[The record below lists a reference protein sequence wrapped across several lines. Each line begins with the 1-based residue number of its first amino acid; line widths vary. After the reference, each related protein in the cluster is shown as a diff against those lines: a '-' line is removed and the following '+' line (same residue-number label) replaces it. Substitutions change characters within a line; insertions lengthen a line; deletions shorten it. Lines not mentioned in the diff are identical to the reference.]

1 MIFLAFTAHF
11 RRRLGTYR
19 KCNERFTL
27 EVATAC
33 SRSLVSYGE
42 ARTTAVQN
50 VLFFARRVPQQT
62 EHLQEAEADR
72 DPFSL
77 HVVLS
82 CSSSCMDFFVVILPL
97 QYPHLPT
104 FVYLLHRR
112 HRSHLLF
119 SLRHLTTPSC
129 HRPRG
134 EAVHWSLGLALPLI
148 QTLRQRTY
156 MY

>member
-1 MIFLAFTAHF
+1 MIKALFLAFTEHF

-27 EVATAC
+27 EDSAAS
-33 SRSLVSYGE
+33 SRSLKSCGD
-42 ARTTAVQN
+42 ARNGGAKCAI
-50 VLFFARRVPQQT
+50 FRGVPQLT
-62 EHLQEAEADR
+62 EHLLEVEDNR
-72 DPFSL
+72 DHKP
-77 HVVLS
+77 V

-97 QYPHLPT
+97 QYPHLPI
-104 FVYLLHRR
+104 FLYLLHCR

-119 SLRHLTTPSC
+119 SLRHLTTPSY

-148 QTLRQRTY
+148 QIRCYLRGFPE
-156 MY
+156 